1 MSEERLPREERGKV
15 QAWALLVFVPATV
28 VAIWTDADLDGFGFG
43 REIVGKSF
51 WWALGALALSFAA
64 SALPV
69 VKRSGRLRLSVREL
83 TNALALFSGL
93 CAIFLFV

>member
-1 MSEERLPREERGKV
+1 MERLPREERGKV
-15 QAWALLVFVPATV
+15 QAWALLVFVPSTA

-51 WWALGALALSFAA
+51 WWALGALALALAA
-64 SALPV
+64 SAVPV
-69 VKRSGRLRLSVREL
+69 IKRSEKLRLSIREL
-83 TNALALFSGL
+83 TNALGLLSGL